1 MDKYRRPANQQ
12 RVQTPTV
19 RQTAKTATRRRTSRS
34 KLLRILSFPRVMA
47 ALALACFCIIMLY
60 SNMQLTRLT
69 KEIGEQK
76 TALEQVQS
84 EYVSLKARQEQTLS
98 ISYVENY
105 AQNQLGMVKMDPSQ
119 IEYIEITKPEVTEV
133 SDTTK
138 LGDAA
143 ANLMRGF
150 TAVLEYLR

>member
-1 MDKYRRPANQQ
+1 MDKSRKANQQ
-12 RVQTPTV
+12 APKPTV
-19 RQTAKTATRRRTSRS
+19 RQTTKSAARKRTSRS
-34 KLLRILSFPRVMA
+34 KLLRMLSFQRVMA
-47 ALALACFCIIMLY
+47 ALALACFCAMLLY
-60 SNMQLTRLT
+60 SNMNLTRLT
-69 KEIGEQK
+69 KEIGEQE

-84 EYVSLKARQEQTLS
+84 EYVSLKARKEQTLS

-105 AQNQLGMVKMDPSQ
+105 AQNELGMVKMDPSQ
-119 IEYIEITKPEVTEV
+119 IEYIEMTKPEVTEV

>member
-1 MDKYRRPANQQ
+1 MDKSRTANQQ
-12 RVQTPTV
+12 APKPTV
-19 RQTAKTATRRRTSRS
+19 RQTTKSAARKRTSRS

-47 ALALACFCIIMLY
+47 ALALACFCAMLLY
-60 SNMQLTRLT
+60 SNMNLTRLT
-69 KEIGEQK
+69 KEIGEQE

-84 EYVSLKARQEQTLS
+84 EYVSLKARKEQTLS

-105 AQNQLGMVKMDPSQ
+105 AQNELGMVKMDPSQ
-119 IEYIEITKPEVTEV
+119 IEYIEMTKPEVTEV

>member
-1 MDKYRRPANQQ
+1 MDKSRTANQQ
-12 RVQTPTV
+12 APKPTV
-19 RQTAKTATRRRTSRS
+19 RQTTKSAARKRTSRS
-34 KLLRILSFPRVMA
+34 KLLRMLSFPRVMA
-47 ALALACFCIIMLY
+47 ALALACFCAMLLY
-60 SNMQLTRLT
+60 SNMNLTRLT
-69 KEIGEQK
+69 KEIGEQE

-84 EYVSLKARQEQTLS
+84 EYVSLKARKEQTLS

-105 AQNQLGMVKMDPSQ
+105 AQNELGMVKMDPSQ
-119 IEYIEITKPEVTEV
+119 IEYIEMTKPEVTEV

-150 TAVLEYLR
+150 TAVLEYLQ

>member
-1 MDKYRRPANQQ
+1 MDKSRTANQQ
-12 RVQTPTV
+12 APKPTV
-19 RQTAKTATRRRTSRS
+19 RQTTKSAARKRTSRS
-34 KLLRILSFPRVMA
+34 KLLRMLSFPRVMA
-47 ALALACFCIIMLY
+47 ALALACFCAMLLY
-60 SNMQLTRLT
+60 SNMNLTRLT
-69 KEIGEQK
+69 KEIGEQE

-84 EYVSLKARQEQTLS
+84 EYVSLKARKEQTLS

-119 IEYIEITKPEVTEV
+119 IEYIEMTKPEVTEV

>member
-1 MDKYRRPANQQ
+1 MDKSRTANQQ
-12 RVQTPTV
+12 APKPTV
-19 RQTAKTATRRRTSRS
+19 RQTTKSAARKRTSRS
-34 KLLRILSFPRVMA
+34 KLLRMLSFPRVMA
-47 ALALACFCIIMLY
+47 ALALARFCAMLLY
-60 SNMQLTRLT
+60 SNMNLTRLT
-69 KEIGEQK
+69 KEIGEQE

-84 EYVSLKARQEQTLS
+84 EYVSLKARKEQTLS

-105 AQNQLGMVKMDPSQ
+105 AQNELGMVKMDPSQ
-119 IEYIEITKPEVTEV
+119 IEYIEMTKPEVTEV

>member
-1 MDKYRRPANQQ
+1 MDKSRTANQQ
-12 RVQTPTV
+12 VPKPTV
-19 RQTAKTATRRRTSRS
+19 RQTTKSAARKRTSRS

-47 ALALACFCIIMLY
+47 ALALACFCAMLLY
-60 SNMQLTRLT
+60 SNMNLTRLT
-69 KEIGEQK
+69 KEIGEQE

-84 EYVSLKARQEQTLS
+84 EYVSLKARKEQTLS

-105 AQNQLGMVKMDPSQ
+105 AQNELGMVKMDPSQ
-119 IEYIEITKPEVTEV
+119 IEYIEMTKPEVTEV

>member
-1 MDKYRRPANQQ
+1 MDKSRTANQQ
-12 RVQTPTV
+12 APKPTV
-19 RQTAKTATRRRTSRS
+19 RQTTKSAARKRTSRS
-34 KLLRILSFPRVMA
+34 KLLRMLSFPRVMA
-47 ALALACFCIIMLY
+47 ALALACFCAMLLY
-60 SNMQLTRLT
+60 SNMNVTRLT
-69 KEIGEQK
+69 KEIGEQE

-84 EYVSLKARQEQTLS
+84 EYVSLKARKEQTLS

-105 AQNQLGMVKMDPSQ
+105 AQNELGMVKMDPSQ
-119 IEYIEITKPEVTEV
+119 IEYIEMTKPEVTEV

>member
-105 AQNQLGMVKMDPSQ
+105 AQDQLGMVKMDPSQ

>member
-1 MDKYRRPANQQ
+1 MDKSRTAKQQ
-12 RVQTPTV
+12 APRPTV
-19 RQTAKTATRRRTSRS
+19 RQNKKSAARKRTSRS
-34 KLLRILSFPRVMA
+34 KLLRIVSFPRVMA
-47 ALALACFCIIMLY
+47 ALAFACFCAMMLY
-60 SNMQLTRLT
+60 SNMNLTRLT
-69 KEIGEQK
+69 KEIGEQE

-84 EYVSLKARQEQTLS
+84 EYVSLKARKEQTLS

-105 AQNQLGMVKMDPSQ
+105 AQNELGMVKMDPSQ
-119 IEYIEITKPEVTEV
+119 IEYIEMTKPEVTEV

>member
-1 MDKYRRPANQQ
+1 MDKSRTANQQ
-12 RVQTPTV
+12 APKPTV
-19 RQTAKTATRRRTSRS
+19 RQTTKSAARKRTSRS
-34 KLLRILSFPRVMA
+34 KLLRMLSFPRVMA
-47 ALALACFCIIMLY
+47 ALALACFCAMLLY
-60 SNMQLTRLT
+60 SNMNLTRLT
-69 KEIGEQK
+69 KEIGEQE

-84 EYVSLKARQEQTLS
+84 EYVSLKARKEQTLS

-105 AQNQLGMVKMDPSQ
+105 AQNELGMVKMDPSQ
-119 IEYIEITKPEVTEV
+119 IEYIEMTKPEVTEV

-138 LGDAA
+138 LGNAA

>member
-1 MDKYRRPANQQ
+1 MDKSRTANQQ
-12 RVQTPTV
+12 AQKPTV
-19 RQTAKTATRRRTSRS
+19 RQTTKFAARKRTSRS

-47 ALALACFCIIMLY
+47 ALALACFCAMLLY
-60 SNMQLTRLT
+60 SNMNLTRLT
-69 KEIGEQK
+69 KEIGEQE

-84 EYVSLKARQEQTLS
+84 EYVSLKARKEQTLS

-105 AQNQLGMVKMDPSQ
+105 AQNELGMVKMDPSQ
-119 IEYIEITKPEVTEV
+119 IEYIEMTKPEVTEV

>member
-1 MDKYRRPANQQ
+1 MDKSRTANQQ
-12 RVQTPTV
+12 APKPTV
-19 RQTAKTATRRRTSRS
+19 RQTTKSAARKRTSRS
-34 KLLRILSFPRVMA
+34 KLLRMLSFPRVMA
-47 ALALACFCIIMLY
+47 ALALACFCAMLLY
-60 SNMQLTRLT
+60 SNMNLTRLT
-69 KEIGEQK
+69 KEIGEQE

-84 EYVSLKARQEQTLS
+84 EYVSLKARKEQTLS

-105 AQNQLGMVKMDPSQ
+105 AQNELGMVKMDPSQ
-119 IEYIEITKPEVTEV
+119 IEYIEMTKPEVTEV